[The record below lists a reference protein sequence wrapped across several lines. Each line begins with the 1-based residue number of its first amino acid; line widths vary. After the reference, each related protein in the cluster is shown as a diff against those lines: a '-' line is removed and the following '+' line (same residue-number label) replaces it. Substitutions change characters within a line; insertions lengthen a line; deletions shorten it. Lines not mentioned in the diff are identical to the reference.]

1 MVESL
6 IVLIVGIKV
15 ITNLTI
21 FLDYT
26 SGRIIHMLV
35 RYIDLLDLI
44 LSFIFETN
52 NV

>member
-1 MVESL
+1 MVEIL
-6 IVLIVGIKV
+6 VVLIVGIKV

-26 SGRIIHMLV
+26 SRRIIPMLAL
-35 RYIDLLDLI
+35 RGSI
-44 LSFIFETN
+44 LYLIFETN